1 MSPLFTYKGKLLV
14 VDGKLAAGPDCC
26 CIEECPEPAAFGM
39 VENPLINFGWTKPPT
54 KKARSITATFTFED
68 SGNCGLETNP
78 DSQTGNGE
86 CSFTL
91 SENTQVTLRVDG
103 NTEDENPGFDYGW
116 ILITGPGV
124 PPSKKDAQGR
134 EVDHHVLIGSTENGN
149 QCQMFNKNDQVQ
161 MNIGPGKYTVF
172 FNVDTFDGAFH
183 QNMVHNFSVTW

>member
-26 CIEECPEPAAFGM
+26 CGCPEPVAFGM

-68 SGNCGLETNP
+68 SINCGLRTNP
-78 DSQTGNGE
+78 NTQRGSGE

-103 NTEDENPGFDYGW
+103 NTEDHTPGFDYGW

-124 PPSKKDAQGR
+124 PPSKQIGGANY
-134 EVDHHVLIGSTENGN
+134 HVLIGSTENDN
-149 QCQMFNKNDQVQ
+149 RCQMFNKNDQVQ
-161 MNIGPGKYTVF
+161 MNIGPGRYTVF
-172 FNVDTFDGAFH
+172 FNVNTIDPEFH